1 MAIQQNDAAG
11 GAGSLT
17 QALLGVAVNGLS
29 RAIDGHLSKKYPL
42 TSFNETLTYDSTGTL
57 RPSAA
62 PQRDVAATE
71 TAKSYLSNPVVI
83 AVAASVGISLV
94 LFIVLKAAK

>member
-17 QALLGVAVNGLS
+17 QALLGIAVNGLS

-42 TSFNETLTYDSTGTL
+42 TSFNETLTYDTEGNL
-57 RPSAA
+57 RPGSA
-62 PQRDVAATE
+62 PMRDVSATE
-71 TAKSYLSNPVVI
+71 YAKVQLSNPVVI

-94 LFIVLKAAK
+94 IFVLLKAAK